1 MIYAFF
7 TVFAVLT
14 VIFAVV
20 ARKKIAERESE
31 QERRAVK
38 AKWQL
43 ICGLLGAACIVC
55 AGIMIFMMFK

>member
-1 MIYAFF
+1 MIYAFL

-20 ARKKIAERESE
+20 ARKKIAACESE
-31 QERRAVK
+31 SERRAVK

-43 ICGLLGAACIVC
+43 ICGLLGAACVIC
-55 AGIMIFMMFK
+55 AAVMIYFMF

>member
-20 ARKKIAERESE
+20 ARKKIDECESE

-38 AKWQL
+38 ARWQL

>member
-1 MIYAFF
+1 MIYAFL

-20 ARKKIAERESE
+20 ARKKIDECETEAERKS
-31 QERRAVK
+31 VK

-43 ICGLLGAACIVC
+43 ICGLLGAACVIC
-55 AGIMIFMMFK
+55 AAVMIMIMF